1 MFFTIFNQILLQPV
15 HSFTDAALQFL
26 DRMAQELGLP
36 MKKIEVCVGDGNRL
50 IFKIKTVVSHIVG
63 LLVTS
68 FLHLGLPGQS
78 CVNHDMGRVQ
88 PYLEIHLTEFSLRCC
103 TCFPGMTSV
112 SVNGIILLL

>member
-1 MFFTIFNQILLQPV
+1 MFSTIFNQVLQQPV

-36 MKKIEVCVGDGNRL
+36 MKKIEVCVGDGNKL
-50 IFKIKTVVSHIVG
+50 IFKIKTVVSLS

-88 PYLEIHLTEFSLRCC
+88 PYLEIHLTEFSHRCC

-112 SVNGIILLL
+112 SVRGIILLL